1 MEIVKEFGLNPYL
14 LAAQIVNFLIILY
27 ILKKLLYK
35 SVLDMLKKRSDSIKE
50 GIKQAE
56 EGRLTLEK
64 ALEEEKKIL
73 KKAQDQSRKIVDDA
87 NTQAVSISKEIEEN
101 SRKQAEKILEE
112 AKRQIEQ
119 EAKDTERRLSEN
131 VTNLSIEL
139 IKKSVGELFGEREQ
153 KQLIEKAAKQLSKKK

>member
-73 KKAQDQSRKIVDDA
+73 SDALQSR
-87 NTQAVSISKEIEEN
+87 
-101 SRKQAEKILEE
+101 E
-112 AKRQIEQ
+112 A
-119 EAKDTERRLSEN
+119 
-131 VTNLSIEL
+131 EL
-139 IKKSVGELFGEREQ
+139 IAVYGRRRIGKTYPL
-153 KQLIEKAAKQLSKKK
+153 